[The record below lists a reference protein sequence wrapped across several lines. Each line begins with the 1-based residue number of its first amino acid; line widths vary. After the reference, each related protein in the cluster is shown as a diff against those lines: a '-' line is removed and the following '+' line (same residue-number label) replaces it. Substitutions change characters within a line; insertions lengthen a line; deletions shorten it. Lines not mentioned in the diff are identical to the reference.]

1 MSSELSWVVHIKI
14 TRVVIWIV
22 TRHRVSSLRCEP
34 LRRSATRADVYPLNI
49 DPPERALHIIWG
61 SLASCGHARRDLPRE
76 LTRQLCYLNTY
87 DRWSFHRFLAVPRN
101 RQNRRFLVL
110 FDTLPKT
117 LKNSVFLT
125 LAILLNLLLL
135 NASLMLLSTP
145 RRALFYKIFTFWSF
159 VKTEKVFL
167 SFLQ

>member
-61 SLASCGHARRDLPRE
+61 SLASCRHARRDLPGE

-87 DRWSFHRFLAVPRN
+87 DRWSFHRFWL
-101 RQNRRFLVL
+101 FLEIVKIDD
-110 FDTLPKT
+110 FWY
-117 LKNSVFLT
+117 FLT
-125 LAILLNLLLL
+125 PSRKRSKTAFFFDPCNFTEFIVIE
-135 NASLMLLSTP
+135 
-145 RRALFYKIFTFWSF
+145 RIFDVVDNTSRGTF
-159 VKTEKVFL
+159 
-167 SFLQ
+167 

>member
-61 SLASCGHARRDLPRE
+61 SLASCGHARRDLPGE

-110 FDTLPKT
+110 LAPSRKRSKT
-117 LKNSVFLT
+117 AFFWPLQFYWIYCYWTHLWCCCQHLEGHFFTKF
-125 LAILLNLLLL
+125 
-135 NASLMLLSTP
+135 SLFEVL
-145 RRALFYKIFTFWSF
+145 
-159 VKTEKVFL
+159 
-167 SFLQ
+167 